1 MKKVVSVGSAIG
13 TNFLNQLDELS
24 DIREGYEKST
34 LRNSNKELYEILAK
48 VYCIFEDMNKNK
60 SEFESNIKFL
70 KSKFKE
76 RNIKIQK
83 NTSWLTVLI
92 RYVFNVDRVRSYNY
106 NRVISYAKESGIA
119 PDELSQFIE
128 EQGGIESC
136 KKIMVLKD
144 SGKKIDIDHDIYNIL
159 ENLDDYDAVAKIDL
173 GETKLKIEDDCKLVF
188 TVGRLGADEKTIE
201 LFGVVNSMTRQL
213 RYKLLKLIAKDLF
226 FRIGKSVEQV
236 EAEDEETLAKVY
248 KLMDQSFACPI
259 CNAGHGKGSK
269 GSLCDKHAE
278 EALEIQI

>member
-1 MKKVVSVGSAIG
+1 MKNLVNVDSGVGSNYI
-13 TNFLNQLDELS
+13 NQLDQLS
-24 DIREGYEKST
+24 EMREGYERST

-70 KSKFKE
+70 KSKFME

-92 RYVFNVDRVRSYNY
+92 RYVFNADRVRSYNY

-136 KKIMVLKD
+136 KKIMVLKE
-144 SGKKIDIDHDIYNIL
+144 SGKKINIDHDVYDIL
-159 ENLDDYDAVAKIDL
+159 ENIDSFDSVAKIDL
-173 GETKLKIEDDCKLVF
+173 GETNLKIEDDCKLVF
-188 TVGRLGADEKTIE
+188 TVGRLGSDEKTIE
-201 LFGVVNSMTRQL
+201 IFGVVNSMTRQL
-213 RYKLLKLIAKDLF
+213 RYKLLKLVAKDLF
-226 FRIGKSVEQV
+226 VHIGKSIEQI
-236 EAEDEETLAKVY
+236 ESEGEETLAKVY
-248 KLMDQSFACPI
+248 KLMEQSFSCPI
-259 CNAGHGKGSK
+259 CNVSHGE

-278 EALEIQI
+278 AALEVQI

>member
-1 MKKVVSVGSAIG
+1 MH
-13 TNFLNQLDELS
+13 L
-24 DIREGYEKST
+24 
-34 LRNSNKELYEILAK
+34 
-48 VYCIFEDMNKNK
+48 C
-60 SEFESNIKFL
+60 
-70 KSKFKE
+70 
-76 RNIKIQK
+76 
-83 NTSWLTVLI
+83 I
-92 RYVFNVDRVRSYNY
+92 RYVFNADRVRSYNY

-144 SGKKIDIDHDIYNIL
+144 SGKNIEIDFDIYDIL
-159 ENLDDYDAVAKIDL
+159 ENIDDYDSVAKIDL

-226 FRIGKSVEQV
+226 VHIGKSVEQI
-236 EAEDEETLAKVY
+236 EADDEETLAKVY

-259 CNAGHGKGSK
+259 CNSGHGEGGK

-278 EALEIQI
+278 EALEVQI